1 MGRTAALSIDWEV
14 AMVEG
19 VGVGVGGGVGI
30 VGEGEGVGVV
40 AGVGVVEGIEGIEG
54 NVAGVGAQNDRACWK
69 HWH

>member
-1 MGRTAALSIDWEV
+1 MGRTAVLSIDWEV

-19 VGVGVGGGVGI
+19 VGVGGGI